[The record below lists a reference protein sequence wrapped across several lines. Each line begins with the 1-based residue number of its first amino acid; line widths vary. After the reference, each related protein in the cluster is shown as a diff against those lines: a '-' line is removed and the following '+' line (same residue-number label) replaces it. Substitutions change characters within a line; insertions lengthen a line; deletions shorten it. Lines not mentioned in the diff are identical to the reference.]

1 MKKGQE
7 LEIDIVGIEFPNK
20 PYGIFEDRKIYPQGN
35 FLIGSRIKG
44 IISKIR
50 NKKAEVLMKEHQIK
64 KIHLA
69 LFSRYGFTPDV
80 EAKSKNEGIRLFT
93 ADSIVNRV

>member
-1 MKKGQE
+1 MKKGQK

-50 NKKAEVLMKEHQIK
+50 NKKRK
-64 KIHLA
+64 
-69 LFSRYGFTPDV
+69 
-80 EAKSKNEGIRLFT
+80 
-93 ADSIVNRV
+93 